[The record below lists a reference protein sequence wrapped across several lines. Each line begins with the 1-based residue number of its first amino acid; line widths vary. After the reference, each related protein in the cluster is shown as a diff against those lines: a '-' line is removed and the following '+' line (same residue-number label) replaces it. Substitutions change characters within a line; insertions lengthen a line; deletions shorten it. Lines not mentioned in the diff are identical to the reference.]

1 MAEHRTGCVP
11 WGLLG
16 IALGGFILL
25 LMIYDP
31 EESDWSRRDRA
42 VVGTADDST
51 ETPTTAAPATRSAP
65 VSEVEQTERLL
76 ADLAD
81 PCSSRAYFTR
91 LLGTWYVTL
100 GEVHLPIASTFP
112 THKNRIRRAIEEVG
126 GGDDV
131 PVAGLLFAID
141 ECP

>member
-11 WGLLG
+11 WALLG
-16 IALGGFILL
+16 IALAGFVFLL
-25 LMIYDP
+25 LVYDP
-31 EESDWSRRDRA
+31 EESDWSRRDRT
-42 VVGTADDST
+42 VVGAAGGST
-51 ETPTTAAPATRSAP
+51 EAPATTAPPTRSAP
-65 VSEVEQTERLL
+65 TSEIEQTERLL

-100 GEVHLPIASTFP
+100 GEVHLPIDRTFP
-112 THKNRIRRAIEEVG
+112 THRNRIRRAIEEVG
-126 GGDDV
+126 AGDDV
-131 PVAGLLFAID
+131 PVAGLLFAIG